1 MQYLQLSPVYFP
13 HQFPLTR
20 QPGMA
25 QQLLQMPSVG
35 ESFGQPNTHH
45 SQNNHFPCGV
55 SLHQPQPVPS
65 AMASNISPPV
75 PPTSHL
81 PGELMVSLQILLPQQ
96 HYAPALLYLLAP
108 MAIGQPNL
116 HRLTSVPGF
125 STTGVSGHPFLASF
139 VTDHNSDNEW
149 ATQHLNPGS
158 IDYASLVGYKL
169 SPIFKRRRR
178 AKSSV
183 GDNAPENVEYLC
195 PKCSKSFQKPF
206 NLKSHMKTHS
216 SERPFKCLVCPKTFA
231 RSHDRKRHELL
242 HEGVKNFRCEGFL
255 KNGVTRWGCGKKFA
269 RSDALARH
277 FRTETGWL
285 CIKPLMDE
293 AREQEQLT
301 GRYNVDPLSSLQHQI
316 ALPPPRN

>member
-20 QPGMA
+20 QPVMA
-25 QQLLQMPSVG
+25 QQLLQMQSVG
-35 ESFGQPNTHH
+35 DPFVQHNTHH
-45 SQNNHFPCGV
+45 PQNNHFSFGIP
-55 SLHQPQPVPS
+55 LHQPHPVPS
-65 AMASNISPPV
+65 AVPSNISPPV
-75 PPTSHL
+75 PPISHL
-81 PGELMVSLQILLPQQ
+81 PVESIVSLQILLAQQQ
-96 HYAPALLYLLAP
+96 HYAPALLYLLVP

-116 HRLTSVPGF
+116 HRPTSAPGF
-125 STTGVSGHPFLASF
+125 SNMGVSGYQFPASF
-139 VTDHNSDNEW
+139 TTDNKSEAEW
-149 ATQHLNPGS
+149 AKQHFIPGS

-169 SPIFKRRRR
+169 SPISKRRRT
-178 AKSSV
+178 KFSI
-183 GDNAPENVEYLC
+183 GDDESQNVEYLC

-242 HEGVKNFRCEGFL
+242 HEGVKNFKCEGLL

-293 AREQEQLT
+293 AKEHEQLT
-301 GRYNVDPLSSLQHQI
+301 GTYILDPLSSLQHQI
-316 ALPPPRN
+316 ALPPLRN